1 MHSPHLPSPLQGNAD
16 LWDWVGPPGIQAL
29 KSILGS
35 LEDPGSYGSPGSTGK
50 AGDGLEPE
58 GFFLASLVAVGYPA
72 PDS

>member
-1 MHSPHLPSPLQGNAD
+1 MGLGGNPRD
-16 LWDWVGPPGIQAL
+16 SGLEVNPGQC
-29 KSILGS
+29 
-35 LEDPGSYGSPGSTGK
+35 LEDPGSYGPPGSTGK